1 MAEFMPHHGGPDALG
16 VPAWDFSTNAN
27 ACGPAP
33 LALAAVRAADVSRYP
48 DPSGLRLRQAL
59 ARLHR
64 VEPAR
69 IVPAASA
76 SEFIGRLSTAV
87 ALAFPG
93 ATVQV
98 PVAAYGD
105 YARAAAALGLRVW
118 RGPVPAI
125 AAADSA
131 GAVDAD
137 VAASAE
143 PPRLLWHTEP
153 GSPLGQTEAPP
164 PVSPGAV
171 LVIDCAYA
179 PLRLQGAAP
188 ELPAH
193 AWQLWSPNKALGLTG
208 VRGAY
213 AIAPELGRV
222 AGAAAD
228 ASDVSAAGPASPVWL
243 LERLQALTPS
253 WPLGAQGVAMLA
265 SWAEPE
271 TQAWVRQSLVTLRD
285 WKERQLALCAELG
298 WQCRPSVTP
307 FFVARWPA
315 ATTPGAPADDR
326 FDAAEPPADHAA
338 ALRATVSQLRQ
349 LGLKLRDTSSMGL
362 PGWVRLS
369 VQPPAAQDALARL
382 WRQVMQPLPHSPLI
396 DRIPT

>member
-1 MAEFMPHHGGPDALG
+1 MAEFAPHHGGPDALG

-33 LALAAVRAADVSRYP
+33 QALAAVRAADVSRYP
-48 DPSGLRLRQAL
+48 DPSGLALRQAL

-69 IVPAASA
+69 IVLAASA

-98 PVAAYGD
+98 PAVAYGD
-105 YARAAAALGLRVW
+105 YARAALALGLRVR
-118 RGPVPAI
+118 RGPDPVAAGARPAD
-125 AAADSA
+125 AADA
-131 GAVDAD
+131 G
-137 VAASAE
+137 AE
-143 PPRLLWHTEP
+143 PPRLCWHTEP
-153 GSPLGQTEAPP
+153 GSPLGQTEPP
-164 PVSPGAV
+164 TPPLPGAV

-188 ELPAH
+188 ELPAR

-213 AIAPELGRV
+213 AIAPEPDGT
-222 AGAAAD
+222 AASQD
-228 ASDVSAAGPASPVWL
+228 WL
-243 LERLQALTPS
+243 TRLQLLAPS
-253 WPLGAQGVAMLA
+253 WPLGAQGVAMLT
-265 SWAEPE
+265 SWAEPA
-271 TQAWVRQSLVTLRD
+271 TQAWVRQSLATLRD
-285 WKERQLALCAELG
+285 WKARQLALCAELG

-315 ATTPGAPADDR
+315 AAAPGVPADDP
-326 FDAAEPPADHAA
+326 FDTADQAA
-338 ALRATVSQLRQ
+338 ALCATVSQLRQ
-349 LGLKLRDTSSMGL
+349 LGLKLRDTRSMSL

-369 VQPPAAQDALARL
+369 VQPPAAQDTLARL